1 MMMLLLLLL
10 LSVVTGLLERVEN
23 DCLLL
28 TIRDAN
34 YGP

>member
-1 MMMLLLLLL
+1 MLLPLLLL
-10 LSVVTGLLERVEN
+10 LSVITGLLERVED